1 MTQEAK
7 EINNP
12 EYDKEEMLE
21 MIQQADSAVLL
32 TIHDNGEMNT
42 VNGAVWKNNKD
53 TPTPTYQE
61 TMIAALG
68 ALTSMCLETVGPQET
83 VSMLTETLEDFAKG
97 EGMKEM
103 KGMNEMKR
111 GRIAH

>member
-12 EYDKEEMLE
+12 EYNKEEMLE

-32 TIHDNGEMNT
+32 TVHDNGDIST
-42 VNGAVWKNNKD
+42 VNGAIWKNNKD
-53 TPTPTYQE
+53 TPSPTYQE
-61 TMIAALG
+61 TMMAALG
-68 ALTSMCLETVGPQET
+68 ALASMCLETVGPHET
-83 VSMLTETLEDFAKG
+83 VTLLTETLEEFAKE
-97 EGMKEM
+97 EGMK
-103 KGMNEMKR
+103 K